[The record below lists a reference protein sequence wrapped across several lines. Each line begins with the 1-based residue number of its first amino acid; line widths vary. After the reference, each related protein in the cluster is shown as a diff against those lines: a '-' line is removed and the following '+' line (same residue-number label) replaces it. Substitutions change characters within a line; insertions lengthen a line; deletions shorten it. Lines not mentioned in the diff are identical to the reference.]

1 VACLL
6 LEFFPQGET
15 LMKKLIQYFK
25 DCRSEL
31 RKVVWPS
38 KENVASST
46 KVVVI
51 STVLVAVFLG
61 LVDFVLLKL
70 VYLLF

>member
-1 VACLL
+1 
-6 LEFFPQGET
+6 
-15 LMKKLIQYFK
+15 MKKLVQYFK
-25 DCRSEL
+25 ECRSEL
-31 RKVVWPS
+31 RKVVWPT

>member
-1 VACLL
+1 
-6 LEFFPQGET
+6 
-15 LMKKLIQYFK
+15 MKKLIQYFK

-38 KENVASST
+38 KEVVASST

-51 STVLVAVFLG
+51 STILVAVFLG

>member
-1 VACLL
+1 
-6 LEFFPQGET
+6 
-15 LMKKLIQYFK
+15 MKKLVQYFK
-25 DCRSEL
+25 DCRTEL

-51 STVLVAVFLG
+51 STILVAVFLG

>member
-1 VACLL
+1 
-6 LEFFPQGET
+6 
-15 LMKKLIQYFK
+15 MKKLVQYFK

-31 RKVVWPS
+31 RKVVWPT

-51 STVLVAVFLG
+51 STVLVALFLG